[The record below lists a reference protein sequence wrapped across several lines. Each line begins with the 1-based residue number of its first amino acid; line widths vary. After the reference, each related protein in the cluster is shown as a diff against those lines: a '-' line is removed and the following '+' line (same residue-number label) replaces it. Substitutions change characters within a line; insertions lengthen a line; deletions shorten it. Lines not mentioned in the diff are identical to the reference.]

1 MSERQSA
8 SGNIYDLGY
17 RRYEGVRLGRRHA
30 VVTLYLH
37 SLRAAFGLGRPAT
50 AKIVPFGLAILALI
64 PATIQLG
71 IAAVASDVVE
81 LYSHSGYY
89 SYVQWIIALFV
100 AAVAPELVGRDQ
112 RSRVLTLYFSR
123 SLLRVDYA
131 LAKVAA
137 LTSALFVLTLLP
149 QLVLFAGRAFAQ
161 DSLTGYIRDNWK
173 DLPPILASGLLI
185 CLFFGAIALAI
196 ASQSKRR
203 AFATGGVLAYFAISF
218 AMAGILLATL
228 DNDLGGWALL
238 LSPFHIAQGFTLW
251 MFNTEP
257 SRSESSSTYDLYRA
271 GIALWVYGAAAGGY
285 LFAALGILYRR
296 YQGIAT

>member
-8 SGNIYDLGY
+8 GGNIYDLGY

-71 IAAVASDVVE
+71 IAAVASDIVE

-112 RSRVLTLYFSR
+112 RSRTLTLYFSR

-131 LAKVAA
+131 IAKVAA
-137 LTSALFVLTLLP
+137 LTTALFVLTLLP
-149 QLVLFAGRAFAQ
+149 QFVLFLGRAFAQ
-161 DSLTGYIRDNWK
+161 DNLVGYARDNWR
-173 DLPPILASGLLI
+173 DLPPIIASGVLL
-185 CLFFGAIALAI
+185 CFFMASIAIAI
-196 ASQSKRR
+196 ASQTKRR
-203 AFATGGVLAYFAISF
+203 AFATGGVLAYFAISL

-228 DNDLGGWALL
+228 GGDTGGWALL
-238 LSPFHIAQGFTLW
+238 LSGFHIAQGFTLW
-251 MFNTEP
+251 IFNIEP
-257 SRSESSSTYDLYRA
+257 SSSETSSTYDLYQA
-271 GIALWVYGAAAGGY
+271 GLALWVYCV
-285 LFAALGILYRR
+285 AALVYLALCLGIIYRR
-296 YQGIAT
+296 YQGISA